1 MTDYL
6 NPCRIPYANS
16 CVSCGAEMPEGDMV
30 CPACVESWTIKAD
43 EHAIKLDEKPR
54 YFINGRELDC
64 DKTYDWFQEA
74 INEKAEREKATTQ
87 ESLQVQYELPEWYK
101 KKLEAEEEKVRK
113 SAEIMREGA
122 DKINRLMN
130 LKIWLIEQIE
140 KETDETR
147 LKTLRGMLEGVEV

>member
-6 NPCRIPYANS
+6 NPCRIPSANS

-43 EHAIKLDEKPR
+43 EHAIKQEKPR
-54 YFINGRELDC
+54 YFIGGRELNC
-64 DKTYDWFQEA
+64 DKAYDWFQEA

-87 ESLQVQYELPEWYK
+87 ESLQD
-101 KKLEAEEEKVRK
+101 EEKVRK
-113 SAEIMREGA
+113 PAEIIREGA

-130 LKIWLIEQIE
+130 LKIWLVQQIE
-140 KETDETR
+140 NETDETR
-147 LKTLRGMLEGVEV
+147 LNTLKRMLEGVEI